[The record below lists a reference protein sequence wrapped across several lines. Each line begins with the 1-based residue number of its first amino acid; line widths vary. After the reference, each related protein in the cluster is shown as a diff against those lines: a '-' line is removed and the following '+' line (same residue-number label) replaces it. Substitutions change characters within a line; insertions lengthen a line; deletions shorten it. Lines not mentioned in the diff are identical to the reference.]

1 MSHLKVGLIGYGLIG
16 KAVHESLK
24 EMGAEVFIFD
34 KVVIPEVNFFET
46 DITSTKALATTIEV
60 LRQKN
65 IKLDSIVNCSYPRSK
80 SYGLKLEDVTAES
93 FNENVSLHLG
103 GYFNVMKQFGTYFKE
118 IGGGSVVSFSS
129 VYGVV
134 APKFDIYE
142 NEKFTMPVEYAA
154 IKSAVIHLT
163 KYMASYFKGSDVRFN
178 VLSPG
183 GVMSGHEESFINS
196 YGKYALS
203 SRAGLLDPKD
213 LTGAV
218 KFLVS
223 SESKYVN
230 GQNLIVD
237 DGWTL

>member
-1 MSHLKVGLIGYGLIG
+1 MIKLKVGLIGYGLIG
-16 KAVHESLK
+16 KAIHESLK
-24 EMGAEVFIFD
+24 ESGAEVYIFD
-34 KVVIPEVNFFET
+34 KAKISENNFFET
-46 DITSTKALATTIEV
+46 DITSTNALSLTIEE
-60 LRQKN
+60 LRKKN
-65 IKLDSIVNCSYPRSK
+65 IKLDAIVNCSYPRTK
-80 SYGLKLEDVTAES
+80 NYGLKLEDVTTES

-103 GYFNVMKQFGTYFKE
+103 GYFNVMKQFGAYFKE
-118 IGGGSVVSFSS
+118 IGSGSVVSFSS
-129 VYGVV
+129 VYGVN
-134 APKFDIYE
+134 APRFEIYE
-142 NEKFTMPVEYAA
+142 KERFTMPVEYAA

-183 GVMSGHEESFINS
+183 GVFSGHEESFVNA

-203 SRAGLLDPKD
+203 SRGGMLDPKD

-223 SESKYVN
+223 NESKYVN

>member
-1 MSHLKVGLIGYGLIG
+1 MNNLKVGLIGYGLIG
-16 KAVHESLK
+16 KAIHESLK
-24 EMGAEVFIFD
+24 ASGAEVYIFD
-34 KVVIPEVNFFET
+34 KAKIAENNFFET
-46 DITSTKALATTIEV
+46 DITSTAALAATIDE
-60 LRQKN
+60 LCQNK
-65 IKLDSIVNCSYPRSK
+65 IKLDAIVNCSYPRTK
-80 SYGLKLEDVTAES
+80 SYGLKLEDVTIES

-103 GYFNVMKQFGTYFKE
+103 GYFNVMKQFGAYLKE
-118 IGGGSVVSFSS
+118 MGGGSIVSFSS
-129 VYGVV
+129 VYGVI
-134 APKFDIYE
+134 APRFDIYE

-183 GVMSGHEESFINS
+183 GVFASHDESFVNA
-196 YGKYALS
+196 YGKYSLS
-203 SRAGLLDPKD
+203 ARGGMLEPQD
-213 LTGAV
+213 LVGAV

-223 SESKYVN
+223 NDSKYVN

>member
-1 MSHLKVGLIGYGLIG
+1 MSKLKVGLIGYGLIG
-16 KAVHESLK
+16 KAIHESLK
-24 EMGAEVFIFD
+24 ESGVEIFIFD
-34 KVVIPEVNFFET
+34 KLKIPENNFFET
-46 DITSTKALATTIEV
+46 DITSTSALSLTIEE
-60 LRQKN
+60 LRRKN
-65 IKLDSIVNCSYPRSK
+65 IKLDAIVNCSYPRTI
-80 SYGLKLEDVTAES
+80 SYGKKLEEVTAES
-93 FNENVSLHLG
+93 FNENVSIHLG
-103 GYFNVMKQFGTYFKE
+103 GYFNVMKQFGAYFKE

-129 VYGVV
+129 VYGVI
-134 APKFDIYE
+134 APRFDIYE
-142 NEKFTMPVEYAA
+142 AEKFTMPVEYAA

-183 GVMSGHEESFINS
+183 GVFSGHEESFVNA

-203 SRAGLLDPKD
+203 SRGGMLDPKD

-223 SESKYVN
+223 NESKYVN